1 MNQLQISQENL
12 TRIEEIAQQFNLS
25 VNELLEH
32 ISQGELTV
40 IESEELEDLI
50 DLQEAIAA
58 ENDSENQ
65 ERVSWELIKSNL
77 SAK

>member
-1 MNQLQISQENL
+1 MNQLQIFQENL

-40 IESEELEDLI
+40 IE
-50 DLQEAIAA
+50 
-58 ENDSENQ
+58 
-65 ERVSWELIKSNL
+65 
-77 SAK
+77 

>member
-58 ENDSENQ
+58 ENDPENQ
-65 ERVSWELIKSNL
+65 ERVSWELIKNNL

>member
-50 DLQEAIAA
+50 DLQDAIAA

-65 ERVSWELIKSNL
+65 ERVSWELIKNNL

>member
-50 DLQEAIAA
+50 DLQDAIAA

-65 ERVSWELIKSNL
+65 ERVSWELIKNNL
-77 SAK
+77 LAK